1 MKLAEAIKILST
13 THRSL
18 DTVALTLIVDANEV
32 HEALAKAEAGTVE
45 ELCLQHLARV
55 NLKPKAKKEA

>member
-18 DTVALTLIVDANEV
+18 DTVAMTLIVDANEV
-32 HEALAKAEAGTVE
+32 HEALAKAEVHG
-45 ELCLQHLARV
+45 
-55 NLKPKAKKEA
+55 

>member
-13 THRSL
+13 TYRSL
-18 DTVALTLIVDANEV
+18 DTVAITLIVDANEV

-55 NLKPKAKKEA
+55 HPKPKVKKEA